1 MKIHGTA
8 KGGAISKKDF
18 GVAFGGAGA
27 APAVDDS
34 DLKSYWKFAGGDTP
48 IVNSSVSDESLGTN
62 ADMAITNG
70 AFEVGSPPVN
80 DGAVFFNDASSA
92 YGIAGT
98 SVSQWNFH
106 HNTSPLFTWVVWVKF
121 VSIGHDDYFFADG
134 DGTEAQYFRMR
145 LSGDNA
151 FELEIK
157 SDSNTMIAA
166 TTSNNS
172 IPDTTDWHMYSFSF
186 DFSLGNTNY
195 VFRRDNAN
203 EETFNK
209 TASVGSDS
217 NATDSAQMARKN
229 EASANFGDFYISEFS
244 LWNRILTDDEL
255 SELYNSGSGK
265 AIY

>member
-1 MKIHGTA
+1 MSNFVVNPYWFA
-8 KGGAISKKDF
+8 
-18 GVAFGGAGA
+18 GAGF
-27 APAVDDS
+27 DDTG
-34 DLKSYWKFAGGDTP
+34 LKCYLKFAGDNTP
-48 IVNSSVSDESLGTN
+48 IVNSSESDESLGTN

-70 AFEVGSPPVN
+70 DYEVGSPPVN
-80 DGAVFFNDASSA
+80 DGAVLFDGDDEDA

-106 HNTSPLFTWVVWVKF
+106 HNTSPLFTWVVWIKF

-157 SDSNTMIAA
+157 SDSNTMVAA
-166 TTSNNS
+166 TTSNDS
-172 IPDTTDWHMYSFSF
+172 IPDTTNWHMYSFSF

-244 LWNRILTDDEL
+244 VWNRILSDDEL
-255 SELYNSGSGK
+255 TALYNGGSG
-265 AIY
+265 ASIY

>member
-8 KGGAISKKDF
+8 KGGAESKKDF
-18 GVAFGGAGA
+18 GVAFGAGA
-27 APAVDDS
+27 AGFDDS
-34 DLKSYWKFAGGDTP
+34 DLKAYWKFAGDDTP
-48 IVNSSVSDESLGTN
+48 IVNSSQSDESLGSN

-70 AFEVGSPPVN
+70 SYETGSPPVN

-98 SVSQWNFH
+98 STSQWNFH

-121 VSIGHDDYFFADG
+121 VSVGHDDVFFSDG
-134 DGTEAQYFRMR
+134 DGTEAQLFRMR
-145 LSGDNA
+145 LSGDDA
-151 FELEIK
+151 FELFVR
-157 SDSNTMIAA
+157 SNSNTMISA

-186 DFSLGNTNY
+186 DFSLANTNY

-209 TASVGSDS
+209 TASTGSDS
-217 NATDSAQMARKN
+217 NASDSAQMARKN
-229 EASANFGDFYISEFS
+229 EGTTNYGDFYISEFS
-244 LWNRILTDDEL
+244 VWNRILTDDEL
-255 SELYNSGSGK
+255 TELYNDGNGK